1 MLLYNLHKSSGDA
14 RSFFALGDLVLEQN
28 RNNKII
34 KYRKPLNINIGMV
47 IFAVILVYIVICV
60 FMYFTQKHVEGHQ
73 VTVGSLSTNNIY
85 KGIALRDEEIITADQ
100 AGYVNYYAREGERV
114 GVGNLV
120 YTLDESGRLA
130 DYLNT
135 EVSGS
140 TLTSQ
145 DLAELKSEIL
155 GFVNNFDQEYFSTVY
170 DFKYSVQGTVLKLA
184 NANILENIDSINQ
197 SGIAELISFC
207 NAPDTGIVVYSTDG
221 YEDKTAEQLTEADFD
236 VRNYEKTQLINNKL
250 IASGDP
256 VYKLSTNEDW
266 SIVIQTDAAKAE
278 ELLEKE
284 FVLVKFLKNQDTSWG
299 EVSVHTNEDGE
310 TFVKLTFNNSMVT
323 FCTDRFIDIE
333 LILEDETGL
342 KIPNSSIIEKEFFIV
357 PKDYVT
363 KGGNG
368 SSDGVLREVYKEDG
382 TATTEFVETTIHGE
396 TETEY
401 YLDDTSLR
409 TGENIIKPESSEK
422 YVLSKR
428 GSLTGVYNINKG
440 YADFKQISV
449 LYHNDEYSIVKSN
462 TQYGLSVYDYIVLD
476 ASTVEDD
483 EFIYD

>member
-1 MLLYNLHKSSGDA
+1 M
-14 RSFFALGDLVLEQN
+14 EQN
-28 RNNKII
+28 RNNKIV

-85 KGIALRDEEIITADQ
+85 KGIALRDEEIITASQ

-155 GFVNNFDQEYFSTVY
+155 GFVNNFDPEYFSSVY
-170 DFKYSVQGTVLKLA
+170 DFKFSVQGTVLKLA

-197 SGIAELISFC
+197 AGIAELISFC
-207 NAPDTGIVVYSTDG
+207 NAPDTGIVIYSMDG
-221 YEDKTAEQLTEADFD
+221 YEDKTAQELTEADFD
-236 VRNYEKTQLINNKL
+236 VRNYEKTQLISNEL
-250 IASGDP
+250 IAAGDP

-266 SIVIQTDAAKAE
+266 SIVIQVDSDKAD

-284 FVLVKFLKNQDTSWG
+284 FVKVKFLKNQDTSWG
-299 EVSVHTNEDGE
+299 EVSRHTNEAGE
-310 TFVKLTFNNSMVT
+310 IFVELSFNNSMVT

-342 KIPNSSIIEKEFFIV
+342 KIPNSSIVKKEFFIV
-357 PKDYVT
+357 PKEYVT

-368 SSDGVLREVYKEDG
+368 NSDGVLRETYAEDG
-382 TATTEFVETTIHGE
+382 TVTTEFVETAIHGE

-401 YLDDTSLR
+401 YLDDISLR
-409 TGENIIKPESSEK
+409 IGEYILKPESTEK
-422 YVLSKR
+422 YALSKR

-440 YADFKQISV
+440 YADFKQIDV
-449 LYHNDEYSIVKSN
+449 LYDNDEYSIVKSN
-462 TQYGLSVYDYIVLD
+462 TQYGLSAYDYIVLD
-476 ASTVEDD
+476 AQAVEDD
-483 EFIYD
+483 EFIYN

>member
-1 MLLYNLHKSSGDA
+1 MEQD
-14 RSFFALGDLVLEQN
+14 RS
-28 RNNKII
+28 NKIV

-47 IFAVILVYIVICV
+47 IFAVIFVYIIICM
-60 FMYFTQKHVEGHQ
+60 FMYFTQKHIEGHQ
-73 VTVGSLSTNNIY
+73 VLMGSLSTNNIY
-85 KGIALRDEEIITADQ
+85 KGIALRDEEVITSTQ

-135 EVSGS
+135 DVAGN
-140 TLTSQ
+140 TLTSK

-155 GFVNNFDQEYFSTVY
+155 GFVNNFDQEYFSSVY
-170 DFKYSVQGTVLKLA
+170 DFKYTVQGTVLKLA
-184 NANILENIDSINQ
+184 NANILENIDTINQ

-207 NAPDTGIVVYSTDG
+207 NAPDTGIVVYSVDG
-221 YEDKTAEQLTEADFD
+221 YEDKTVEQLTKEDFNP
-236 VRNYEKTQLINNKL
+236 REYEKTQLISNEL
-250 IASGDP
+250 IAAGDP

-266 SIVIQTDAAKAE
+266 SIVIQTDQTKAE
-278 ELLEKE
+278 ELLKKE

-299 EVSVHTNEDGE
+299 EVSSYTNESGDI
-310 TFVKLTFNNSMVT
+310 FVKLSFNNSMVT

-333 LILEDETGL
+333 LILEDEVGL
-342 KIPNSSIIEKEFFIV
+342 KVPNSAIIEKEFFIV

-363 KGGNG
+363 KGGN
-368 SSDGVLREVYKEDG
+368 SNNYGVMLETYKEDG
-382 TATTEFVETTIHGE
+382 TPTTEFVETTIYGE

-401 YLDDTSLR
+401 YLDDMVLR
-409 TGENIIKPESSEK
+409 IGSYIIKPESTEK
-422 YVLSKR
+422 YAISKR

-440 YADFKQISV
+440 YADFKQINILSN
-449 LYHNDEYSIVKSN
+449 NDEYSIVKSN

-476 ASTVEDD
+476 ATTVVDD
-483 EFIYD
+483 EFIYE

>member
-1 MLLYNLHKSSGDA
+1 M
-14 RSFFALGDLVLEQN
+14 EQN
-28 RNNKII
+28 RNNKIV

-47 IFAVILVYIVICV
+47 IFTVILLYIVICV

-73 VTVGSLSTNNIY
+73 VTVGALSTNNIY
-85 KGIALRDEEIITADQ
+85 KGIAIRDEEIITAEQ
-100 AGYVNYYAREGERV
+100 AGYINYYAREGERV

-130 DYLNT
+130 EYLNT

-155 GFVNNFDQEYFSTVY
+155 GFVNNFDPEYFSTVY
-170 DFKYSVQGTVLKLA
+170 DFKYNVQGTVMKLA
-184 NANILENIDSINQ
+184 NANILENIDAINQ

-207 NAPDTGIVVYSTDG
+207 NAPDTGIVIYSIDG
-221 YEDKTAEQLTEADFD
+221 YENKTPAELTKEDFE
-236 VRNYEKTQLINNKL
+236 VRDYEKTQLISNEL
-250 IASGDP
+250 IAQGDP

-266 SIVIQTDAAKAE
+266 SIMIQTDSEKAD
-278 ELLEKE
+278 ELVEKE
-284 FVLVKFLKNQDTSWG
+284 FVKVKFLKNQDTSWG
-299 EVSVHTNEDGE
+299 EVFRHTNEAGD
-310 TFVKLTFNNSMVT
+310 TFVELKFNNSMVT

-342 KIPNSSIIEKEFFIV
+342 KIPNSSIVKKEFFIV
-357 PKDYVT
+357 PKEYVT

-368 SSDGVLREVYKEDG
+368 NTDGVLRESYDESG
-382 TATTEFVETTIHGE
+382 AATTEFVETAIHGE

-401 YLDDTSLR
+401 YLDDVSLR
-409 TGENIIKPESSEK
+409 IGEYIIKPESTEK
-422 YVLSKR
+422 YALSKR

-440 YADFKQISV
+440 YADFKQIDV
-449 LYHNDEYSIVKSN
+449 LYSNDEYSIVKSN
-462 TQYGLSVYDYIVLD
+462 TQYGLSAYDYIVLD
-476 ASTVEDD
+476 SEAVEDD
-483 EFIYD
+483 EFIYN

>member
-1 MLLYNLHKSSGDA
+1 M
-14 RSFFALGDLVLEQN
+14 EQN
-28 RNNKII
+28 RNNKIV

-85 KGIALRDEEIITADQ
+85 KGIALRDEEIITASQ

-155 GFVNNFDQEYFSTVY
+155 GFVNNFDPEYFSSVY
-170 DFKYSVQGTVLKLA
+170 DFKFSVQDTVLKLA

-197 SGIAELISFC
+197 AGIAELISFC
-207 NAPDTGIVVYSTDG
+207 NAPDTGIVIYSMDG
-221 YEDKTAEQLTEADFD
+221 YEDKTAQELTEADFD
-236 VRNYEKTQLINNKL
+236 VRNYEKTQLISNEL
-250 IASGDP
+250 IAAGDP

-266 SIVIQTDAAKAE
+266 SIVIQVDSDKAD

-284 FVLVKFLKNQDTSWG
+284 FVKVKFLKNQDTSWG
-299 EVSVHTNEDGE
+299 EVSRHTNEAGE
-310 TFVKLTFNNSMVT
+310 IFVELSFNNSMVT
-323 FCTDRFIDIE
+323 FCTDRFIDVE

-342 KIPNSSIIEKEFFIV
+342 KIPNSSIVKKEFFIV
-357 PKDYVT
+357 PKEYVT

-368 SSDGVLREVYKEDG
+368 NSDGVLRETYAEDG
-382 TATTEFVETTIHGE
+382 NVTTEFVETAIHGE

-401 YLDDTSLR
+401 YLDDISLR
-409 TGENIIKPESSEK
+409 IGEYILKPESTEK
-422 YVLSKR
+422 YALSKR

-440 YADFKQISV
+440 YADFKQIDV
-449 LYHNDEYSIVKSN
+449 LYDNDEYSIVKSN
-462 TQYGLSVYDYIVLD
+462 TQYGLSAYDYIVLD
-476 ASTVEDD
+476 AQAVEDD
-483 EFIYD
+483 EFIYN

>member
-1 MLLYNLHKSSGDA
+1 M
-14 RSFFALGDLVLEQN
+14 EQN
-28 RNNKII
+28 RNNKIV

-47 IFAVILVYIVICV
+47 IFTVILIYIIICV

-85 KGIALRDEEIITADQ
+85 KGIALRDEEIVTAAQ
-100 AGYVNYYAREGERV
+100 TGYVNYYAREGERV
-114 GVGNLV
+114 GAGNLV

-135 EVSGS
+135 DVSGS

-155 GFVNNFDQEYFSTVY
+155 GFVNNFDSEYFASVY

-184 NANILENIDSINQ
+184 NANILDNIDSINQ
-197 SGIAELISFC
+197 SGISELISFC
-207 NAPDTGIVVYSTDG
+207 NAPRTGIVIYSTDG
-221 YEDKTAEQLTEADFD
+221 YEDKTVEHLTEEDFD
-236 VRNYEKTQLINNKL
+236 IRNYEKNQLIGNDL
-250 IASGDP
+250 IAAGDP

-266 SIVIQTDAAKAE
+266 AIVIQTDAAKAD

-299 EVSVHTNEDGE
+299 EVSKHINEAGDI
-310 TFVKLTFNNSMVT
+310 FVKLTFNNSMVT

-342 KIPNSSIIEKEFFIV
+342 KIPNSSIVEKEFFIV
-357 PKDYVT
+357 PKEYVT
-363 KGGNG
+363 KGGNRN
-368 SSDGVLREVYKEDG
+368 SDGVLRETYQEDG

-409 TGENIIKPESSEK
+409 IGENIIKPESSEK
-422 YVLSKR
+422 YALSKR

-449 LYHNDEYSIVKSN
+449 LYANDEYSIVKSN

-476 ASTVEDD
+476 ASAVEDD
-483 EFIYD
+483 EFIYN

>member
-1 MLLYNLHKSSGDA
+1 M
-14 RSFFALGDLVLEQN
+14 EQN
-28 RNNKII
+28 RNKKIV

-47 IFAVILVYIVICV
+47 IFTVILLYIVICV

-73 VTVGSLSTNNIY
+73 VTVGALSTNNIY
-85 KGIALRDEEIITADQ
+85 KGIAIRDEEIITAEQ
-100 AGYVNYYAREGERV
+100 AGYINYYAREGERV

-130 DYLNT
+130 EYLNT

-155 GFVNNFDQEYFSTVY
+155 GFVNNFDPEYFSSVY
-170 DFKYSVQGTVLKLA
+170 DFKYNVQGTVMKLA
-184 NANILENIDSINQ
+184 NANILENIDAINQ

-207 NAPDTGIVVYSTDG
+207 NAPDTGIVIYSIDG
-221 YEDKTAEQLTEADFD
+221 YENKTPAELTKEDFE
-236 VRNYEKTQLINNKL
+236 VRDYEKTQLISNEL
-250 IASGDP
+250 IAQGDP

-266 SIVIQTDAAKAE
+266 SIMIQTDSEKAD
-278 ELLEKE
+278 ELVEKE
-284 FVLVKFLKNQDTSWG
+284 FVKVKFLKNQDTSWG
-299 EVSVHTNEDGE
+299 EVFRHTNESGD
-310 TFVKLTFNNSMVT
+310 TFVELKFNNSMVT

-342 KIPNSSIIEKEFFIV
+342 KIPNSSIVKKEFFIV
-357 PKDYVT
+357 PKEYVT

-368 SSDGVLREVYKEDG
+368 NTDGVLRESYDESG
-382 TATTEFVETTIHGE
+382 AATTEFVETAIHGE

-401 YLDDTSLR
+401 YLDDVSLR
-409 TGENIIKPESSEK
+409 IGEYIIKPESTEK
-422 YVLSKR
+422 YALSKR

-440 YADFKQISV
+440 YADFKQIDV
-449 LYHNDEYSIVKSN
+449 LYSNDEYSIVKSN
-462 TQYGLSVYDYIVLD
+462 TQYGLSAYDYIVLD
-476 ASTVEDD
+476 SEAVEDD
-483 EFIYD
+483 EFIYN